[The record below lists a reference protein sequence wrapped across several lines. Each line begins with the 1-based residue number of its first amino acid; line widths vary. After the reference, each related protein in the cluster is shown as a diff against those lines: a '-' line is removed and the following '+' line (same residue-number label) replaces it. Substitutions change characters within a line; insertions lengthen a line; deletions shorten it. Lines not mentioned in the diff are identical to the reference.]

1 MKWLTE
7 ILSDLV
13 TKITP
18 KQSFITILVI
28 IGLTASYFIYKEY
41 NATMIELAIIQ
52 KSTPSSPENYNVE
65 RYMNSYEPKP
75 SEKK

>member
-7 ILSDLV
+7 ILSNLI

-41 NATMIELAIIQ
+41 NDTMVELAVV
-52 KSTPSSPENYNVE
+52 KRSTPSSP
-65 RYMNSYEPKP
+65 MNSYEPKQ